1 MLGDKTM
8 DLELYTLLRKADK
21 DEILTIITMTLMYYT
36 TKYDCSLSNTLRLIK
51 KGYKE
56 LEKRK
61 KM

>member
-1 MLGDKTM
+1 M

-36 TKYDCSLSNTLRLIK
+36 TKYDCSLSNTLGLIK
-51 KGYKE
+51 KGYKQ